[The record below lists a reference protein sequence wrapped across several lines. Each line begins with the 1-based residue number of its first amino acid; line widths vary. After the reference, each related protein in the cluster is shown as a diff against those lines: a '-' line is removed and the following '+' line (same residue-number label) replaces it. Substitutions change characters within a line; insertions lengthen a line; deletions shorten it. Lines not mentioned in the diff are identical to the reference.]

1 MDVHEAQLARAG
13 VGEAVRDVGWP
24 DDDVTTF
31 DDDPTIAELER
42 RLTGLNDEHL
52 GVGMTV

>member
-1 MDVHEAQLARAG
+1 VDRHEAQLARAG
-13 VGEAVRDVGWP
+13 VGEAVWDVGWP
-24 DDDVTTF
+24 DDDVTGLN
-31 DDDPTIAELER
+31 DDPTIAELEH